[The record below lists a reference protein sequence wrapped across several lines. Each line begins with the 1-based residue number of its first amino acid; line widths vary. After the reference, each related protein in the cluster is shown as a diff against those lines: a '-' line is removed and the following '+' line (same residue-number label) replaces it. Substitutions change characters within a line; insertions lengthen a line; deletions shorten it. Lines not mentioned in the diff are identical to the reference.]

1 MSELAKRTISGVVM
15 IALALCI
22 LWLGGWA
29 FLIFGVLI
37 GFGVVIEWY
46 GLARRFAGNALAL
59 WMLVAVIY
67 IGGAVASLVLL
78 RVNYGLGITAAVLAS
93 VWAADIGAYAVG
105 RTVGGPKLAPRLS
118 PAKTW
123 SGLGGAMAGAA
134 ILLIAFVTLKGWPV
148 AGRAAIAGI
157 VIGALAQAGDLFES
171 WMKRRA
177 GVKDSGRLIPGH
189 GGLFDRLDGLLPVA
203 LVLGILVFVLR

>member
-1 MSELAKRTISGVVM
+1 M
-15 IALALCI
+15 IAVALGV

-29 FLIFGVLI
+29 FLIFGALI
-37 GFGVVIEWY
+37 GLGVIAEWF
-46 GLARRFAGNALAL
+46 GLARRFAGGALII
-59 WMLVAVIY
+59 WMLAAVIY
-67 IGGAVASLVLL
+67 VGGAVVSLVLL
-78 RVNYGLGITAAVLAS
+78 RINYGLGITAAVLAS

-123 SGLGGAMAGAA
+123 SGLAGAMAGAA
-134 ILLIAFVTLKGWPV
+134 ILLVAFVTMKGWPV
-148 AGRAAIAGI
+148 AGRAAVAGL
-157 VIGALAQAGDLFES
+157 VIGLLAQAGDLFES

-203 LVLGILVFVLR
+203 FVLGILVFVLG